1 MELILVRHAIAAP
14 AASGKEDDLRP
25 LTVEGRNKMRRGA
38 RGLHAVAPHVDA
50 IYSSPLIRTMETAS
64 IIARLYPSLKIK
76 EIDQLLPYAPT
87 AHLMQWLSRQPMKGA
102 IVLVGHEPDMGRLA
116 SSALAETKNSFHHVK
131 KGGACCVVF
140 EKQIAEG
147 NGLLRWALAPAHLR
161 RIGR

>member
-1 MELILVRHAIAAP
+1 MEVILVRHAIAAP
-14 AASGKEDDLRP
+14 AASGQEDDLRP

-38 RGLHAVAPHVDA
+38 RGLRAVAPHVDA

-64 IIARLYPSLKIK
+64 IIARLYPTLKVK
-76 EIDQLLPYAPT
+76 EIDQLLPYTPSG
-87 AHLMQWLSRQPMKGA
+87 HLLQWLSRQPMKST
-102 IVLVGHEPDMGRLA
+102 IVIVGHEPDMGRLV
-116 SSALAETKNSFHHVK
+116 SLTLADRKDSFHHVK

-147 NGLLRWALAPAHLR
+147 KGLLRWALAPAHLR